1 MNYKNYEP
9 VLNELKEYVT
19 EGDPDFVRRSMRAI
33 SKIAIR
39 FEKSIDKCLEILAK
53 QIKEVR
59 EVAEHASHAV
69 NELLT
74 VSIEYNS
81 VNPDNSE
88 KVPFKVQLRR
98 YV

>member
-1 MNYKNYEP
+1 MIRIVNYKNYEP

-53 QIKEVR
+53 QVKEVR
-59 EVAEHASHAV
+59 QVAEHASHAV

-74 VSIEYNS
+74 VRIILCSAS
-81 VNPDNSE
+81 
-88 KVPFKVQLRR
+88 KQF
-98 YV
+98 